1 MKPNFKALA
10 EGYRQKWRAASE
22 RNKRLVITDRIIKI
36 TLAEMEREIAS
47 LKAKYKEALD
57 CIVELQEAI
66 IMKEA
71 SPTADVVEVTRCKDC
86 KHYRAYEPPIEDFD
100 GWCSV
105 NENEYD
111 KEFYCQ
117 YGERREK

>member
-1 MKPNFKALA
+1 MSYIDREAAKTAIMNYISEQTVSKYATSADCRVARSGA
-10 EGYRQKWRAASE
+10 EGAF
-22 RNKRLVITDRIIKI
+22 N
-36 TLAEMEREIAS
+36 EID
-47 LKAKYKEALD
+47 YIPD
-57 CIVELQEAI
+57 
-66 IMKEA
+66 
-71 SPTADVVEVTRCKDC
+71 ADVVEVVRCKDC

-117 YGERREK
+117 YGERSENGKRTDN